1 MTNAIHAERFAALFK
16 GYSKAFGTY
25 DARTLGGERKQKTQY
40 RSVKQSPNISNFEGH
55 LSGKQP
61 IGIYVLDDNEKVSFA
76 AIDIDEYP
84 IDHAAIASKLKSW
97 GLPLVVC
104 NSKSGGAHLYV
115 FFSRL
120 EDPSAVVNVLENIAT
135 ALGYSGTEIFP
146 KQTTRDKPNSLGNF
160 INLPIFAHQCQIG
173 HDIFG
178 SCTLVIIAI
187 H

>member
-1 MTNAIHAERFAALFK
+1 
-16 GYSKAFGTY
+16 
-25 DARTLGGERKQKTQY
+25 
-40 RSVKQSPNISNFEGH
+40 
-55 LSGKQP
+55 
-61 IGIYVLDDNEKVSFA
+61 VLDDNEKVSFA

-178 SCTLVIIAI
+178 S
-187 H
+187 